1 MFFIF
6 ALHGTG
12 LVKGGIR
19 RKHFLIQKQNN
30 HSSLKKRAIA
40 MCEKD
45 VIGLG
50 ALNYDVLYAV
60 ERIARGGEEVGILD
74 VKKVPGGSAANTIV
88 ALSRL
93 GVEVGFVGM
102 VGTDEEGELIL
113 EDFRKE
119 GVATQIRIEEGYT
132 GAAIGFVDAQGE
144 RALYIYPGVN
154 DRLCMDDID
163 TDFINNARFLHMSS
177 FVNKE
182 QLEMQRE
189 LAKHAKSKLSFSP
202 GMLCFKYELE
212 DLIGVIEQSA
222 VVFLSLDELT
232 SLVQGEEYEKGA
244 DALLNIGAQIV
255 CVTLGERGCYVI
267 NAAGDSHVI
276 AAYPTDVVDT
286 TGAGDA
292 FAAGFLYGLLHE
304 KSIQESGKI
313 GNLVASFC
321 IREYGARK
329 GLPVKRVLE
338 KIV

>member
-1 MFFIF
+1 MI
-6 ALHGTG
+6 L
-12 LVKGGIR
+12 L
-19 RKHFLIQKQNN
+19 
-30 HSSLKKRAIA
+30 LKKRAIE
-40 MCEKD
+40 MSEKD
-45 VIGLG
+45 VVGLG

-113 EDFRKE
+113 EEFRKE
-119 GVATQIRIEEGYT
+119 GVETQIRMEEGYT

-163 TDFINNARFLHMSS
+163 LDFINNARFLHMSS

-189 LAKHAKSKLSFSP
+189 LAKRAKSKLSFSS

-212 DLIGVIEQSA
+212 DLIEVIEQSA

-232 SLVQGEEYEKGA
+232 SLVRRENYEKGA
-244 DALLNIGAQIV
+244 EALLNIGAQIV

-304 KSIQESGKI
+304 KGIQESGKI
-313 GNLVASFC
+313 GNSVASFC

-329 GLPVKRVLE
+329 GLPFKLSL
-338 KIV
+338 